1 MSIAPKKDR
10 LSPPLMLAF
19 RTAHTKG
26 DAKDKI
32 DLRDKAGERII
43 AGRRSSGRFPI
54 SEAVLRREVAHD
66 LDFLMNTVALES
78 TEDLSGHAQVRAS
91 ILNYGF
97 PDIAHRSIDEITV
110 DDLKDEIRNVLMT
123 FEPRLERGTIRA
135 RRDTSV
141 TAEQLKLRFIVQA
154 DLHCEPL
161 NVPVEFIADVDLDT
175 GGIHIN
181 RL

>member
-1 MSIAPKKDR
+1 
-10 LSPPLMLAF
+10 MLAF
-19 RTAHTKG
+19 RTAHAKR

-32 DLRDKAGERII
+32 DLRDSSGERII

-54 SEAVLRREVAHD
+54 SETVLRREVAHD
-66 LDFLMNTVALES
+66 LDCLMNTVALES
-78 TEDLSGHAQVRAS
+78 TEDLTGYAQVRAS

-135 RRDTSV
+135 RRDDSV
-141 TAEQLKLRFIVQA
+141 TSEQLKLRFVVQA